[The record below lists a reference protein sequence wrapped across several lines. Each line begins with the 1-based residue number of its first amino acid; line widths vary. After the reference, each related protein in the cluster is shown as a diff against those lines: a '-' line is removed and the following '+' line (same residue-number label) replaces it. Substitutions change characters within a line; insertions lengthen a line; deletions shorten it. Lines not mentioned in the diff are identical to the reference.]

1 MLPVVAALFL
11 GYLAYLFYEKWEND
25 RAVRSFRHIIHVNG
39 IRGKTSV
46 CRLIDAHLRGAG
58 YRVFTK
64 TTGSTPCYIDTRGQE
79 HRIRRWGNANI
90 GEQLSI
96 IRRAHREKAEILILE
111 CMAVQPELQRIAQE
125 QLVHGDLNVITNV
138 RYDHIF
144 EMGQSLEEIAAS
156 LCGTIPEN
164 GVLFTA
170 DEAFYPYFCRQAE
183 KQNTRVV
190 LCAPSELAPG
200 ENDAIACAV
209 GAELG
214 IPETEYLKNRALYQE
229 DFGAQR
235 CYPRERGRFYNLFSA
250 NDPVSTR
257 LLLENSRLELSNM
270 TLLYNNRADRP
281 DRLLLFAR
289 HFFPCFPNSRILVMG
304 EARGLALRLL
314 KKHGFQAQSVSG
326 WQKALEAAG
335 DSLVVGIGNIYGEA
349 YEMVAW
355 FEGGNHH
362 E

>member
-1 MLPVVAALFL
+1 M
-11 GYLAYLFYEKWEND
+11 
-25 RAVRSFRHIIHVNG
+25 
-39 IRGKTSV
+39 
-46 CRLIDAHLRGAG
+46 
-58 YRVFTK
+58 
-64 TTGSTPCYIDTRGQE
+64 
-79 HRIRRWGNANI
+79 
-90 GEQLSI
+90 
-96 IRRAHREKAEILILE
+96 
-111 CMAVQPELQRIAQE
+111 
-125 QLVHGDLNVITNV
+125 
-138 RYDHIF
+138 
-144 EMGQSLEEIAAS
+144 
-156 LCGTIPEN
+156 
-164 GVLFTA
+164 
-170 DEAFYPYFCRQAE
+170 
-183 KQNTRVV
+183 
-190 LCAPSELAPG
+190 LCAPSELATG

-235 CYPRERGRFYNLFSA
+235 CYPREHGRFYNLFSA

-257 LLLENSRLELSNM
+257 LLLENSGLELSNL

-281 DRLLLFAR
+281 DRLLLFVR

-335 DSLVVGIGNIYGEA
+335 DSLVVGIGNIKGEA